1 MNLPLPKRITRAMLF
16 DLRNTTNFVYGDTLW
31 RDGTPGGQASEAR
44 GAINAYPIMVK
55 MRACANDLSS
65 FLSDSLYEENCVMFK
80 KQLALVPL
88 DKPVIVFPKLGL
100 GWNKMPEVCPRTY
113 ESMRALLRTML
124 GNAIL
129 NIEDV

>member
-31 RDGTPGGQASEAR
+31 RDGKPGGQAAEAR
-44 GAINAYPIMVK
+44 GAINAYPLMVK
-55 MRACANDLSS
+55 MRACANDPSS
-65 FLSDSLYEENCVMFK
+65 FLSDALYDENCAMMRR
-80 KQLALVPL
+80 QLLLVPL
-88 DKPVIVFPKLGL
+88 DKPIIVFPKLGL

-113 ESMRALLRTML
+113 ESMRELIKTML

-129 NIEDV
+129 NPHDI

>member
-31 RDGTPGGQASEAR
+31 RDGKPGGQAAEAR

-55 MRACANDLSS
+55 MRACANDPSS
-65 FLSDSLYEENCVMFK
+65 FLSDSLYAENCTIFK
-80 KQLALVPL
+80 RQLNLVPL
-88 DKPVIVFPKLGL
+88 DKPIIVFPKLGL
-100 GWNKMPEVCPRTY
+100 GWNKMPEKCPLTY
-113 ESMRALLRTML
+113 ESMRELIRSEL

>member
-16 DLRNTTNFVYGDTLW
+16 DLRNTTNFIYGDTLW
-31 RDGTPGGQASEAR
+31 RDGSPGGQATEAR

-55 MRACANDLSS
+55 MRACANDPSS
-65 FLSDSLYEENCVMFK
+65 FLWDALWKENCAMFK

-88 DKPVIVFPKLGL
+88 DKPIIVFPKLGL

-113 ESMRALLRTML
+113 ESMRELIKTML

-129 NIEDV
+129 NPHDI

>member
-1 MNLPLPKRITRAMLF
+1 MNIPVLRRITRAMLF

-31 RDGTPGGQASEAR
+31 RDGKPGGQAAEAR

-55 MRACANDLSS
+55 MRACANDPSS
-65 FLSDSLYEENCVMFK
+65 FLSDILWEENCVMFR

-88 DKPVIVFPKLGL
+88 DKPIIVFPKLGL
-100 GWNKMPEVCPRTY
+100 GWNKMPEKCPLTY
-113 ESMRALLRTML
+113 ESMRQLIKTIL

>member
-16 DLRNTTNFVYGDTLW
+16 DLRNTANFIYGDTLW
-31 RDGTPGGQASEAR
+31 RDGSPGGQAAEAR
-44 GAINAYPIMVK
+44 GAINAYPVIVK
-55 MRACANDLSS
+55 MRACANDPSS
-65 FLSDSLYEENCVMFK
+65 FLSDTLWEENCAMFK

-113 ESMRALLRTML
+113 ESMRELIKTML

-129 NIEDV
+129 NSQDI